1 MAYRFGEVP
10 LRIANRHDAGNWTR
24 GAGVCGS
31 PARPVASGGPGA
43 GIVDFVHDA
52 VDGTAPGAFWRPGR
66 GTLRFCRTGLAGAGA
81 SVPPRCRALVPG
93 AGAPLPPPRRLRAA
107 RP

>member
-66 GTLRFCRTGLAGAGA
+66 GTVGFCRTVLAGAGG
-81 SVPPRCRALVPG
+81 SGPPGRPRPF
-93 AGAPLPPPRRLRAA
+93 AGAAASGPPRR
-107 RP
+107 